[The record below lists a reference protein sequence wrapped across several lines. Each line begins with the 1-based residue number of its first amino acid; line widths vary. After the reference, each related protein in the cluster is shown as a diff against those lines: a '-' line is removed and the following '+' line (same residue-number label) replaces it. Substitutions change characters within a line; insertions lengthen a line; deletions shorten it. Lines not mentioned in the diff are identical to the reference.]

1 MRAQPN
7 TPGFRA
13 TLTVR
18 LVMPDRWLEHVAHLP
33 PDTPVA
39 EAKAIGLRTLL
50 QREGD
55 DPADFYVEYAERQ
68 VKDESRSL
76 AEIGFRPREILS
88 IRAYDLGHYRRF
100 EG

>member
-1 MRAQPN
+1 MSLAADTRD
-7 TPGFRA
+7 G

-18 LVMPDRWLEHVAHLP
+18 LVMPDRWLEHVVRLP
-33 PDTPVA
+33 SSTTVA
-39 EAKAIGLRTLL
+39 DAKAEGLRLLL
-50 QREGD
+50 QRDTD
-55 DPADFYVEYAERQ
+55 DPDDYYVEYAERQ

-76 AEIGFRPREILS
+76 AEVGFRPREILA